1 METERKKKAR
11 KHLKG
16 RILWSISLILIC
28 SMILSTL
35 IGYLY
40 CNQVVRKQRIEEE
53 KKPSDA
59 GWQPDCIS
67 GGG

>member
-1 METERKKKAR
+1 MKTERKKKAR

-53 KKPSDA
+53 KTV
-59 GWQPDCIS
+59 
-67 GGG
+67 